1 MDEFS
6 RYNQI
11 RMVEEDEKTTFF
23 MLWETFCYKV
33 MSFGLRNAG
42 ATQRAMVTLF
52 HDMIHPEVEVYV
64 DDILAKSKKEED
76 DEQVLRKLFER
87 WQKFQL
93 RLNPIKCS
101 FRLRT
106 EKLLGFVIS
115 SQEVD
120 PNKVKEI

>member
-1 MDEFS
+1 
-6 RYNQI
+6 
-11 RMVEEDEKTTFF
+11 
-23 MLWETFCYKV
+23 
-33 MSFGLRNAG
+33 
-42 ATQRAMVTLF
+42 MVTLF
-52 HDMIHPEVEVYV
+52 YDMIHPEVEVYV

-87 WQKFQL
+87 WQKFEL

-106 EKLLGFVIS
+106 EKLLGFVLS